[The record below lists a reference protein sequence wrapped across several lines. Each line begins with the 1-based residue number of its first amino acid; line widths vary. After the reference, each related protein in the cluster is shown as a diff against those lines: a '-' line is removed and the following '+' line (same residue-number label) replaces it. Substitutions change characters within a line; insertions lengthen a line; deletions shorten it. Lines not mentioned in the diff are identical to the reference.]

1 MFNQGRKNP
10 IALKCIFLIAFFGF
24 LLLNPII
31 IGNLKVNSSFN
42 KKESTFN
49 EEFLN
54 TNEYS
59 KENYSEILTS
69 ERYGYGNITLDNLR
83 IRRNPLGFT
92 HNNNTYPLLEE
103 DYWYDPQPNLN
114 ISKKSLTF
122 KEVKNVAIK
131 DNLDNTIKNTNKF
144 RVILNESLKVW
155 FNNSIHGYLIYHSR
169 YTPTVLKEFWID
181 NGTTITKLKENRD
194 YEIDHDDFLVFNYH
208 EYFPKK
214 VYKSGF
220 YNFTMCLLWQ
230 YNLTLEDWE
239 IHQYRNESLVMK
251 ESQEKINASF
261 YYQFNIV
268 GSRFK
273 GPTFVFFTEFIIDVD
288 YMDVALTINLPDKK
302 SLNNLELELNNK
314 TVNVNNYLNPDNSI
328 NIRFSDRFITN
339 SSEFFLNFTCSYD
352 LKFKEAVGKSWAIDR
367 LIAKSYIRESI
378 YFPSIVSGP
387 QHIYL
392 KGVTFYEPAANFD
405 QVRSNR
411 SLFKRRVTYIDA
423 NETVTGK
430 KGIYIIIPY
439 LIVGETCPFSIKY
452 KANQYLKLAITDNIK
467 MPLVGA
473 RTEIYYFG
481 LIYGTYVSNKQIYPI
496 SPGITNENG
505 NLITQNVPR
514 GNYSVR
520 IYYQG
525 KFIQETVVST
535 DNDMN
540 YIYTTVPHFPLWILI
555 FGSINGIII
564 VIGALFYIKNK
575 KFVK

>member
-1 MFNQGRKNP
+1 MFNKGRNNP
-10 IALKCIFLIAFFGF
+10 IALKFIFLIAFFGF

-42 KKESTFN
+42 NKESTFDK
-49 EEFLN
+49 EFLN

-69 ERYGYGNITLDNLR
+69 ERYGYGNISLDNLR
-83 IRRNPLGFT
+83 IRRYQIGFA

-131 DNLDNTIKNTNKF
+131 DNLDNTIKTANKF

-169 YTPTVLKEFWID
+169 YTPTILKEFWID

-220 YNFTMCLLWQ
+220 YNFTMYLLWQ
-230 YNLTLEDWE
+230 YNLTLEDWK
-239 IHQYRNESLVMK
+239 INQYRNEPLIMM
-251 ESQEKINASF
+251 ESQENFSANF
-261 YYQFNIV
+261 YYQFKIV
-268 GSRFK
+268 GLRY
-273 GPTFVFFTEFIIDVD
+273 GLFTEILVDVD
-288 YMDVALTINLPDKK
+288 YMDVALTINLPDKE

-314 TVNVNNYLNPDNSI
+314 TVNVNNHLNPDNSI
-328 NIRFSDRFITN
+328 NIRFSDKFITN

-352 LKFKEAVGKSWAIDR
+352 LKFKEAVGKSWAVDR
-367 LIAKSYIRESI
+367 LRAKSYIRESI
-378 YFPSIVSGP
+378 YFPSLVSGP

-392 KGVTFYEPAANFD
+392 KGVKFYEPAANFD
-405 QVRSNR
+405 QVLSNK
-411 SLFKRRVTYIDA
+411 SLFKRQVIYIDA

-439 LIVGETCPFSIKY
+439 LIVGETCPFSIIY
-452 KANQYLKLAITDNIK
+452 KAKQLLKLAITDNIK

-473 RTEIYYFG
+473 RIEIYYYG
-481 LIYGTYVSNKQIYPI
+481 LMYGTYVSNKQIYPI
-496 SPGITNENG
+496 SPGNTNENG
-505 NLITQNVPR
+505 NLIIKNVPR
-514 GNYSVR
+514 GNYSVQ
-520 IYYQG
+520 IYYNG
-525 KFIQETVVST
+525 NFIQETVVST

-555 FGSINGIII
+555 FGIITGIIT

-575 KFVK
+575 KIR

>member
-1 MFNQGRKNP
+1 MFNKGRKNP
-10 IALKCIFLIAFFGF
+10 IVLKFILLIAFFGF

-42 KKESTFN
+42 KKESTFDK
-49 EEFLN
+49 EFLN
-54 TNEYS
+54 TNQYS

-83 IRRNPLGFT
+83 IRRNLLGFT

-114 ISKKSLTF
+114 ISKKSLKF
-122 KEVKNVAIK
+122 KEVKNVAIR
-131 DNLDNTIKNTNKF
+131 DNLDKTIKNTNKF

-181 NGTTITKLKENRD
+181 NGTAITKLKEKRD

-214 VYKSGF
+214 VYNSDF
-220 YNFTMCLLWQ
+220 YNFTMYLLWQ
-230 YNLTLEDWE
+230 YNLTLTDWE
-239 IHQYRNESLVMK
+239 IGQYRDKSLIMK
-251 ESQEKINASF
+251 ENQETFNASF
-261 YYQFNIV
+261 YYRFKIE
-268 GSRFK
+268 GSRFE
-273 GPTFVFFTEFIIDVD
+273 GPTYFLFTEFIVDVD
-288 YMDVALTINLPDKK
+288 YMDVALTINLPDKE

-328 NIRFSDRFITN
+328 NIRISNRFTTN
-339 SSEFFLNFTCSYD
+339 SSEFLLNFTCSYD
-352 LKFKEAVGKSWAIDR
+352 LKFKEAVGKSWAVDR
-367 LIAKSYIRESI
+367 LIVKNYIRELI
-378 YFPSIVSGP
+378 YFPSLVSGP

-405 QVRSNR
+405 QVISNK
-411 SLFKRRVTYIDA
+411 SLFKRQVTYIDA
-423 NETVTGK
+423 NETVMGK
-430 KGIYIIIPY
+430 KGIYIFIPY
-439 LIVGETCPFSIKY
+439 LIAGETCPFSIKY
-452 KANQYLKLAITDNIK
+452 KANQLLKLMITDNIK

-473 RTEIYYFG
+473 RIELYYYG
-481 LIYGTYVSNKQIYPI
+481 LMYGTYVSNKQIYPI
-496 SPGITNENG
+496 SPGNTNENG
-505 NLITQNVPR
+505 NLIIKNVPR

-520 IYYQG
+520 IFYKG
-525 KFIQETVVST
+525 NFIQDTVVST

-540 YIYTTVPHFPLWILI
+540 YVYTTVPHFPLWILI

-575 KFVK
+575 KFR